1 MKVQSISVYNVRRT
15 LVNQPKLKD
24 AQPQE
29 TTQNQP
35 SFKGDKGAVIGVFGG
50 ALLGVLTTA
59 AIVATGGLAGVVAA
73 VGYGGALTAGA
84 AAGTHAGGIAGGLIE
99 DAINKK

>member
-24 AQPQE
+24 TQPQE

-59 AIVATGGLAGVVAA
+59 AIVATGGLAGRRSS
-73 VGYGGALTAGA
+73 YGRCRSRNSCRWYSGRS
-84 AAGTHAGGIAGGLIE
+84 HRRC
-99 DAINKK
+99 D